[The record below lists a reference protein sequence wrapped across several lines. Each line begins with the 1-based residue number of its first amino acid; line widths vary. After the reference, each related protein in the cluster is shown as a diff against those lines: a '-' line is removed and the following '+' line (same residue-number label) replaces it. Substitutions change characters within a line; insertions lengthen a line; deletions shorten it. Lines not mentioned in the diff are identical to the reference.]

1 MRDTSSLDP
10 MWNPEGDA
18 RGGRIVRLAGRV
30 LGTVAPHLLRWAAG
44 MEPELRVAWGASEYH
59 LRRDGV
65 VTVRREGDGYGDN
78 PRTNYNERIR
88 KRQERAANEAS
99 AADAGPSEAEEAVDS
114 EAPAPETADVVDA
127 VDEPEAGDPGASGS
141 PVPTEPAEEPK
152 LDLSEA
158 ALRSAV
164 AESMGG
170 GAAGEPIKDGD
181 QLKEVLGRVR
191 ASLEALDDVK
201 DWDTI
206 ETFDDELYKLHRAV
220 EYTMRNHKAS
230 EAKAKLDNLFK

>member
-1 MRDTSSLDP
+1 

-18 RGGRIVRLAGRV
+18 RGGRIVRVVGRV
-30 LGTVAPHLLRWAAG
+30 LGAVAPHLTRWASG
-44 MEPELRVAWGASEYH
+44 MQPELRVAWGASEYH

-65 VTVRREGDGYGDN
+65 VTTRRAGDGYGDN

-88 KRQERAANEAS
+88 KRQERAAAEAE
-99 AADAGPSEAEEAVDS
+99 AAAEPADAGLEAA
-114 EAPAPETADVVDA
+114 
-127 VDEPEAGDPGASGS
+127 EPEAEAPEAEA
-141 PVPTEPAEEPK
+141 PEAAAPTEPVEPK
-152 LDLSEA
+152 VAPEPPADAAAEPESADPAPALDLSEE
-158 ALRSAV
+158 ALRKEVGEA
-164 AESMGG
+164 MGG